1 MQLKPRFGLQ
11 TRKIEKAFGLK
22 VEAGGV
28 NRRPAWKKRGQPV
41 HIVVIDGHGG
51 GIGAVVVKCVRN
63 RLGESVLIDALGTN
77 SIATSR
83 MMKAG
88 ANRGAT
94 GENAIV
100 HSAADADLIIGSIA
114 ILMANA
120 MMGEMTEKMAA
131 AISSSRARKILIPL
145 AQEGVT
151 IVGVSEEPLPHLVD
165 RAVEEIME
173 VLENV

>member
-1 MQLKPRFGLQ
+1 VR
-11 TRKIEKAFGLK
+11 
-22 VEAGGV
+22 
-28 NRRPAWKKRGQPV
+28 
-41 HIVVIDGHGG
+41 IVVIDGHGG
-51 GIGAVVVKCVRN
+51 GIGAVVIKGVRS
-63 RLGESVLIDALGTN
+63 RVGESVLIDALGTN

-131 AISSSRARKILIPL
+131 AISSSRAEKILIPL
-145 AQEGVT
+145 AQEGVS
-151 IVGVSEEPLPHLVD
+151 IVGVSDEPLPHLVD
-165 RAVEEIME
+165 RVVEKILE
-173 VLENV
+173 VLKDV